1 MKTKT
6 LIKCLLLI
14 AAITAVFPSPVN
26 GDTVPALWGIAER
39 HGLSFSFDAARD
51 PIGTFNDFGR
61 LQYAMEGEL
70 KSGDRAI
77 ETFIA
82 SPAGLAYLAAN
93 RELGGLHDDALIS
106 LDLDYVTT
114 DWLVVID
121 FSAQLDAE
129 FGSTRDSVT
138 DSNTNPI
145 GGEIYALFHADAD
158 RPSVGLWW
166 LMK

>member
-39 HGLSFSFDAARD
+39 HSLSFSFEAARD

-70 KSGDRAI
+70 QISDRHPEA
-77 ETFIA
+77 FIV
-82 SPAGLAYLAAN
+82 SPTDVAYLATN
-93 RELGGLHDDALIS
+93 HELRGLNDDALIS

-121 FSAQLDAE
+121 FSAQFTSE
-129 FGSTRDSVT
+129 FGSTHDRVADL
-138 DSNTNPI
+138 NTNPI
-145 GGEIYALFHADAD
+145 GGEIYALFQADAD
-158 RPSVGLWW
+158 QPSMGLWW